1 MLYLYKLTNDSRMKY
16 RSAREKII
24 GLIDAVLLYNEDQ
37 FLIDKPEFVAITAA
51 ILNRL
56 SKFVTGVT
64 ADKTLVRAAI
74 EDNDYRIKDQQ
85 TRLQMSDHLTLQ
97 KHPITGYLVLT
108 NRGLN
113 LSAKEQLMNKIQDIF
128 KEL

>member
-1 MLYLYKLTNDSRMKY
+1 MKY
-16 RSAREKII
+16 RCAREKIV

-37 FLIDKPEFVAITAA
+37 SLTDKPEFIAITAA
-51 ILNRL
+51 MLNKL

-85 TRLQMSDHLTLQ
+85 DQLQMSDHLTLQ
-97 KHPITGYLVLT
+97 KHPITECLVLT
-108 NRGLN
+108 NRRLD
-113 LSAKEQLMNKIQDIF
+113 SSSKEQLFSKIQDIF